1 MLGNNHPIPEGKM
14 KDRLFPGSAMLFGQ
28 TSDPI
33 ERATGAPRSA
43 EGQGTFVNLQL
54 PEFPGNQMVYSI
66 QQTVEL
72 AALMNRVLRPN
83 RRWRRSVASG
93 GLAE

>member
-43 EGQGTFVNLQL
+43 EGQGTFV
-54 PEFPGNQMVYSI
+54 
-66 QQTVEL
+66 
-72 AALMNRVLRPN
+72 
-83 RRWRRSVASG
+83 
-93 GLAE
+93 